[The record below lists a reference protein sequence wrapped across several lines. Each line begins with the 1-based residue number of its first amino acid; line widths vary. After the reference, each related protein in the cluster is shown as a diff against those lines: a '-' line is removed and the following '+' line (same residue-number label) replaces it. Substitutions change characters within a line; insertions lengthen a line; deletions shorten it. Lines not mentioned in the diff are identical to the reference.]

1 MPLAGLSTPGS
12 ATAMGLS
19 TPGAMGTPGLGTPG
33 NLSSA
38 LGTPGS
44 VGNVNI
50 VQAAS
55 AATAGSGT
63 TGAAA
68 PSPVSLDPNQFVFK
82 NANEAT
88 MTAILERAI
97 MGRKKMFCSVDRLE
111 PLSGMLLKLRAF
123 KEFLKQG

>member
-1 MPLAGLSTPGS
+1 MALAGLSTPGS

-55 AATAGSGT
+55 AATAGS
-63 TGAAA
+63 GAAA